1 MNSVVAEKKFI
12 QERLGIP
19 YENLSQSY
27 LRAETQLSNLSSYNF
42 YLQRGQVASPLVTEK
57 LLELNDQFCIT
68 NFRVSLRNI
77 TSATSGTITANEQLD
92 GQQYMFADPSVF
104 GLFTTANPAATAAQN
119 ARGLYNGNISFIIDR
134 KQFLPAFP
142 MNAFYRV
149 PTAQSTN
156 LTTAG
161 TTATPAAT
169 FTGNIGGVNG
179 YDNGLFGFYVSEPTL
194 IDGRQTLDI
203 SLNVGSA
210 LSIVVS
216 PATTSFIYATF
227 EVRGYLVVNS
237 KS

>member
-1 MNSVVAEKKFI
+1 MNSVVSEKKFI

-27 LRAETQLSNLSSYNF
+27 LRAETQLSNLSTYNF
-42 YLQRGQVASPLVTEK
+42 YLQRGQVAAPLVTEQ
-57 LLELNDQFCIT
+57 LLELNDQFVIT
-68 NFRVSLRNI
+68 HFRITLRFI
-77 TSATSGTITANEQLD
+77 DPSTTAAPTATEQLNA
-92 GQQYMFADPSVF
+92 QQYLFADPTVF
-104 GLFTTANPAATAAQN
+104 TSTQANAKSI
-119 ARGLYNGNISFIIDR
+119 YNGNISFIIDR

-142 MNAFYRV
+142 VNAFYRV

-161 TTATPAAT
+161 TTGTPAST
-169 FTGNIGGVNG
+169 FTGNTGGVNG

-203 SLNVGSA
+203 SLNLGASV
-210 LSIVVS
+210 SI
-216 PATTSFIYATF
+216 ATIGTDPMVYATF
-227 EVRGYLVVNS
+227 ETRGYLVVNS

>member
-1 MNSVVAEKKFI
+1 MNSVVSEKKFI

-27 LRAETQLSNLSSYNF
+27 LRAETQLSNLSTYNF
-42 YLQRGQVASPLVTEK
+42 YLQRGQVAAPLVTEQ
-57 LLELNDQFCIT
+57 LLELNDQFVIT
-68 NFRVSLRNI
+68 HFRISLRNI
-77 TSATSGTITANEQLD
+77 DPTTTAAPTATEQLNA
-92 GQQYMFADPSVF
+92 QQYLFADPTVF
-104 GLFTTANPAATAAQN
+104 TSTQANAKSI
-119 ARGLYNGNISFIIDR
+119 YNGNISFIIDR

-142 MNAFYRV
+142 VNAFYRV

-161 TTATPAAT
+161 TVATPAAT
-169 FTGNIGGVNG
+169 FTGNTGGVNG

-203 SLNVGSA
+203 SLNLGASV
-210 LSIVVS
+210 SI
-216 PATTSFIYATF
+216 ATIGTDPMVYATF
-227 EVRGYLVVNS
+227 ETRGYLVVNS